1 MAGLIHPINRID
13 SLCATVGIRSPAGA
27 GFEAALARALGD
39 TPGATAAAPATAPVG
54 SAAAGAIAGLAGAA
68 PAGQTPAGSGP
79 LTLPV
84 AGPVTSPFGS
94 RGSPVNGAQEVHEG
108 IDFGAAQGTPIRA
121 AASGKVSF
129 AGQMSGYGNIVI
141 VKHAGG
147 LSTRYAHQSA
157 MLVTAGQPVAAG
169 EVIGAVGATGD
180 ATGPHLHFEVRL
192 NDVAVNPA
200 PYLGLPTAGA
210 GA

>member
-1 MAGLIHPINRID
+1 MAGIIDSINRID
-13 SLCATVGIRSPAGA
+13 SLCATVGIRSPACA
-27 GFEAALARALGD
+27 GFEAALARAIGD
-39 TPGATAAAPATAPVG
+39 TPGATTAAAATG
-54 SAAAGAIAGLAGAA
+54 SLPPSA
-68 PAGQTPAGSGP
+68 AGQTAGSGTM
-79 LTLPV
+79 TLPV

-94 RGSPVNGAQEVHEG
+94 RSSPASGAQEFHEG
-108 IDFGAAQGTPIRA
+108 IDIGAAQGTPIRS
-121 AASGKVSF
+121 AASGTVSF

-192 NDVAVNPA
+192 NDVAVNPV

-210 GA
+210 SS

>member
-1 MAGLIHPINRID
+1 MAGIIDSINRID

-27 GFEAALARALGD
+27 GFGAALAQALGD
-39 TPGATAAAPATAPVG
+39 GPAATTAAVATGPLAG
-54 SAAAGAIAGLAGAA
+54 SAG
-68 PAGQTPAGSGP
+68 AGQTVAPGTMA
-79 LTLPV
+79 LPV

-94 RGSPVNGAQEVHEG
+94 RGSPVNGAQEFHEG
-108 IDFGAAQGTPIRA
+108 IDIGAAQGTPIRSA
-121 AASGKVSF
+121 AAGTVSF

-141 VKHAGG
+141 VQHAGG

-169 EVIGAVGATGD
+169 EVIGAVGATGE

-192 NDVAVNPA
+192 NGVAVNPA
-200 PYLGLPTAGA
+200 PYLGLPRTEAGSSS
-210 GA
+210 G

>member
-1 MAGLIHPINRID
+1 MAGIIDSINRID

-27 GFEAALARALGD
+27 GFGAALAQALGD
-39 TPGATAAAPATAPVG
+39 SPSATTAAVATGPLPG
-54 SAAAGAIAGLAGAA
+54 SA
-68 PAGQTPAGSGP
+68 PAGRTAASGTM
-79 LTLPV
+79 TLPV

-94 RGSPVNGAQEVHEG
+94 RGSPVNGAQEFHEG
-108 IDFGAAQGTPIRA
+108 IDIGAAQGTPIRSA
-121 AASGKVSF
+121 AAGTVSF

-141 VKHAGG
+141 VQHAGG

-169 EVIGAVGATGD
+169 EVIGAVGATGE

-200 PYLGLPTAGA
+200 PYLGLSTPAAGSSS
-210 GA
+210 G